1 MLLDDA
7 AVLAAMAY
15 VDLNPVRAK
24 LCETLEASKHT
35 SARKRLDEIA
45 QTPALAKAR
54 LTPITGQRGCCVL
67 ALTQIEYLQMVD
79 YTGRQIRA
87 DQRGAISGAP
97 PAILRH
103 LGYSPDN
110 WTRQLLA
117 IRSDYSR
124 AVGAVEALAE
134 KAAAIGQFWL
144 RGIATA
150 RRLARA

>member
-35 SARKRLDEIA
+35 SARKRPDEIA

-54 LTPITGQRGCCVL
+54 L

-110 WTRQLLA
+110 WTRQVLA

-134 KAAAIGQFWL
+134 KAADIGQFWL